1 MQKTTYRAVL
11 MDFLM
16 PVLDGIS
23 ATAMYRQWERTNHRK
38 TSGKQFIIGKLA
50 SKHGGILFFV
60 FLFPAEILLLIHSSF
75 LSFFPFFLRPFS
87 GISANAEEQDLAAAR
102 TAGIDHF
109 ISKPVQVNEVVTF
122 ITKYC
127 KSAIGADGGE
137 DEEEDANGE
146 DVEGA
151 AKRQKLALNE
161 V

>member
-1 MQKTTYRAVL
+1 ME
-11 MDFLM
+11 FFFSSSSF
-16 PVLDGIS
+16 P
-23 ATAMYRQWERTNHRK
+23 RK
-38 TSGKQFIIGKLA
+38 CYY
-50 SKHGGILFFV
+50 FF
-60 FLFPAEILLLIHSSF
+60 F